1 MFMGYFVY
9 FSVIVFNVILYFYFI
24 FLFYVLN
31 LYCYYILV
39 FEGDDFFLIKL
50 EKKKI
55 LNSYEI
61 LY

>member
-9 FSVIVFNVILYFYFI
+9 FSVIVFNGILYYYFI

-31 LYCYYILV
+31 FYCYYILV

-55 LNSYEI
+55 F
-61 LY
+61 